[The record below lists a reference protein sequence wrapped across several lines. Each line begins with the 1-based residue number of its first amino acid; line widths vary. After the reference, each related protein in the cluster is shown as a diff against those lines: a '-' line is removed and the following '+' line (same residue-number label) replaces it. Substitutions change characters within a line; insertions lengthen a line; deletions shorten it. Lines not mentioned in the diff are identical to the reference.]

1 MNKHLINL
9 CYVPGAPVSK
19 DPNGKIV
26 RRETGSLS
34 YEIDGIFHRSQDIL
48 NTNLASPVALS
59 GAHPI
64 DNGNMHIYV
73 GKTAFESLIEAT
85 FKEKGFVE
93 ISSNEIQMKVEDLD
107 EIIEGFSTAFNED
120 DDVYINARVEQIS
133 AI

>member
-1 MNKHLINL
+1 M
-9 CYVPGAPVSK
+9 
-19 DPNGKIV
+19 
-26 RRETGSLS
+26 
-34 YEIDGIFHRSQDIL
+34 
-48 NTNLASPVALS
+48 ALS

-73 GKTAFESLIEAT
+73 DKTAFESLIEAT